1 MTLGPQFVYLNKVGK
16 TGKKTKRIESSN
28 IDAHID
34 GLFFFLNEVAETIQ
48 S

>member
-16 TGKKTKRIESSN
+16 TGKKTKNREFKCRC
-28 IDAHID
+28 AHRWSF
-34 GLFFFLNEVAETIQ
+34 FFFLNEDAETIQ